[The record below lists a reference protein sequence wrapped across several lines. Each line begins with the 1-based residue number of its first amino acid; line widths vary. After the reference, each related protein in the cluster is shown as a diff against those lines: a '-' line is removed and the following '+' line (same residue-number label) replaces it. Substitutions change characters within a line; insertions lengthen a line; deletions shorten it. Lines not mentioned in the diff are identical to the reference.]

1 MTAKTDSLNRI
12 AAAPP
17 RGGALAFAGLLTG
30 NICLSLGA
38 MLVRLVDTGPVAAAF
53 WRLSL
58 ALPVIVLLGWR
69 EAGGRLPSRHAI
81 LVAAGAGAFFALD
94 LAAWHLG
101 IIRTKVANAT
111 LFGNCASLLLVIWGI
126 LLARRL
132 PQGWQALAIL
142 LAFAGAGL
150 LMGQSYELSPAYLA
164 GDLLCL
170 LGGALYTGYVLLM
183 QRVRGELGSWSALAI
198 STPAGV
204 PILLATALLL
214 GERIWP
220 QSWSAVVILAITSQ
234 IMGQGLLIWAL
245 PRFSSLVV
253 GLTLL
258 VQPAFA
264 ALAGWLMFGERLGPV
279 DLLGGAMVGA
289 ALVLIRLP
297 SRAAR
302 RI

>member
-1 MTAKTDSLNRI
+1 
-12 AAAPP
+12 
-17 RGGALAFAGLLTG
+17 
-30 NICLSLGA
+30 
-38 MLVRLVDTGPVAAAF
+38 
-53 WRLSL
+53 
-58 ALPVIVLLGWR
+58 
-69 EAGGRLPSRHAI
+69 
-81 LVAAGAGAFFALD
+81 
-94 LAAWHLG
+94 
-101 IIRTKVANAT
+101 
-111 LFGNCASLLLVIWGI
+111 
-126 LLARRL
+126 
-132 PQGWQALAIL
+132 
-142 LAFAGAGL
+142 
-150 LMGQSYELSPAYLA
+150 
-164 GDLLCL
+164 
-170 LGGALYTGYVLLM
+170 M
-183 QRVRGELGSWSALAI
+183 QRVRGELGAWSALAI
-198 STPAGV
+198 SVPAGV
-204 PILLATALLL
+204 PILLGTAILL

-220 QSWSAVVILAITSQ
+220 QSWTVVVILALTSQ